1 MRNATA
7 ERGNYLD
14 TLGDSI
20 NNVSIS
26 AGNYLSQARNAAV
39 SKSFSLMWFWSDLGV
54 GERSGEGLDQK
65 RFWEIDVMP
74 RSRRTEGS
82 GDVNT
87 CCTG

>member
-39 SKSFSLMWFWSDLGV
+39 SNNFLLMWSRSDLAA

-65 RFWEIDVMP
+65 RFWEIDVI
-74 RSRRTEGS
+74 
-82 GDVNT
+82 
-87 CCTG
+87 

>member
-1 MRNATA
+1 MFAICTWTSAGYSPGSDVDKRRRYTEMRNATA

-39 SKSFSLMWFWSDLGV
+39 SDA
-54 GERSGEGLDQK
+54 
-65 RFWEIDVMP
+65 RFAHVVLI
-74 RSRRTEGS
+74 
-82 GDVNT
+82 
-87 CCTG
+87 

>member
-39 SKSFSLMWFWSDLGV
+39 SDARLAHVDL
-54 GERSGEGLDQK
+54 
-65 RFWEIDVMP
+65 I
-74 RSRRTEGS
+74 
-82 GDVNT
+82 
-87 CCTG
+87 

>member
-39 SKSFSLMWFWSDLGV
+39 SDA
-54 GERSGEGLDQK
+54 
-65 RFWEIDVMP
+65 RFAHVVLI
-74 RSRRTEGS
+74 
-82 GDVNT
+82 
-87 CCTG
+87 